1 MCCGEQR
8 VEKRKLK
15 IGRKEKKAATAERLD
30 RVGVNCVNK
39 DCLYKEVVSKI
50 KGDELKED
58 KKEENSSSLK
68 GSKVD

>member
-15 IGRKEKKAATAERLD
+15 IGRKEKKVATAERLD
-30 RVGVNCVNK
+30 LVNCVNK

-50 KGDELKED
+50 KGAKLKED
-58 KKEENSSSLK
+58 KKEENGSSLK
-68 GSKVD
+68 VD